1 MSTPFY
7 PHIDSYVSTVA
18 QSAAQ
23 FNCTQLRLVAGHQPL
38 WLCNGEYAPIWPDA
52 EPLTAEQIQELCN
65 SFLQPEEV
73 EALTSTGQTAVS
85 YSNDFGTHTGSVM
98 NTENGLEIAFDFDPA
113 AAAQPAKI
121 PVVEEPKEDAA
132 PAEPKDEEKASGPVN
147 ANDDRDFSEHPFYE
161 DLNHYLKYAVD
172 SDCSDVHFSTGSQP
186 MWRRYGRLEPIYP
199 NSPRLTDDQV
209 RHLCNQFLGKREWD
223 DIETSGDAD
232 YAHATDFARFRA
244 SVVRQRLGLEI
255 VMRII
260 NATVRTM
267 EEINLPIKYI
277 KPMARYQN
285 GLILITGSVGS
296 GKSTTMA
303 SIMDFINKDR
313 DDHILTMEDPI
324 EFVFDP
330 IGCHV
335 TQREVHLHTESF
347 PRALRGALRQD
358 PDIILVGEMRA
369 LDTIS
374 LGLTAAETGHLVMGT
389 LHTSSAP
396 RTLDRIL
403 DVFPL
408 DQRDQIR
415 IMVSES
421 LRGIICQQLLPHKS
435 GKGRVM
441 AMEMLVNNPAVG
453 ACIRDGKTF
462 MLPGVMQTGK
472 NVGMVCMDDNLQQH
486 YLADRIHGVDA
497 YRRCEDK
504 TTMKQFLVSQGEDP
518 KQFAS

>member
-7 PHIDSYVSTVA
+7 PHVDTYLGAVA

-23 FNCTQLRLVAGHQPL
+23 FNCTELRLTVGHPPL
-38 WLCNGEYAPIWPDA
+38 WKIDGGYAPIWPDA
-52 EPLTAEQIQELCN
+52 EPLDSNNLETLASSFLDNQELDN
-65 SFLQPEEV
+65 LNADKQITKTYTSAAGVFDGNISITSKGIDLSFPIGE
-73 EALTSTGQTAVS
+73 T
-85 YSNDFGTHTGSVM
+85 
-98 NTENGLEIAFDFDPA
+98 
-113 AAAQPAKI
+113 KK
-121 PVVEEPKEDAA
+121 EEP
-132 PAEPKDEEKASGPVN
+132 PKTESKPSVAVN
-147 ANDDRDFSEHPFYE
+147 ANDDRKQDFQPFTE
-161 DLNHYLKYAVD
+161 DIEEYLKYAVEM
-172 SDCSDVHFSTGSQP
+172 DCSDVHFSTGSQP
-186 MWRRYGRLEPIYP
+186 MWRRYGKLEPIYP
-199 NSPRLTDDQV
+199 NSDRLTNDQV
-209 RHLCNQFLGKREWD
+209 KTLAGCFLGNREWD
-223 DIETSGDAD
+223 ELESIGDAD
-232 YAHATDFARFRA
+232 YALQTDFARFRA

-260 NATVRTM
+260 NAQIRTM

-324 EFVFDP
+324 EYVFDP

-335 TQREVHLHTESF
+335 TQREVHLHTQSF

-358 PDIILVGEMRA
+358 PDVILVGEMRA

-403 DVFPL
+403 DVFPI

-415 IMVSES
+415 IMVAES

-453 ACIRDGKTF
+453 SCIRDGKTF
-462 MLPGVMQTGK
+462 MLPGIMQTGK
-472 NVGMVCMDDNLQQH
+472 NVGMITMDDNLKQH
-486 YLADRIHGVDA
+486 YEDGKIYGVDC

-504 TTMKQFLVSQGEDP
+504 TTMKGYLVSKGESAD
-518 KQFAS
+518 QFN

>member
-1 MSTPFY
+1 MGLVFLPKKFMATPFF
-7 PHIDSYVSTVA
+7 PQIDTYLTAVA
-18 QSAAQ
+18 QSAGD
-23 FNCTQLRLVAGHQPL
+23 FNCTELKLVVGHPPL
-38 WLCNGEYAPIWPDA
+38 WQINGDYSPIWGDA
-52 EPLTAEQIQELCN
+52 EPLTAENLEELSK
-65 SFLQPEEV
+65 SFLSNQHLDDINSAGVAQVSHQNEAGTFTGTVTNTANGLDISFPLAAAPAATPEPAPEAKEEEPSPKVEV
-73 EALTSTGQTAVS
+73 EAA
-85 YSNDFGTHTGSVM
+85 
-98 NTENGLEIAFDFDPA
+98 
-113 AAAQPAKI
+113 
-121 PVVEEPKEDAA
+121 
-132 PAEPKDEEKASGPVN
+132 
-147 ANDDRDFSEHPFYE
+147 DDRDQEFHPFYE
-161 DLNHYLKYAVD
+161 DLDRYLEYAVEM
-172 SDCSDVHFSTGSQP
+172 DCSDVHFSTGSQP
-186 MWRRYGRLEPIYP
+186 MWRRYGKLQPIFP
-199 NSPRLTDDQV
+199 NSERLTDDQV
-209 RHLCNQFLGKREWD
+209 RILCNQFLGKREWD
-223 DIETSGDAD
+223 DLAKSGDAD
-232 YAHATDFARFRA
+232 YALQTDYARFRA
-244 SVVRQRLGLEI
+244 SVVQQRLGLEI

-260 NATVRTM
+260 NAQIRTM
-267 EEINLPIKYI
+267 QEINLPTKYI
-277 KPMARYQN
+277 MPMARYQN
-285 GLILITGSVGS
+285 GLILITGAVGS

-303 SIMDFINKDR
+303 AIMDFINKDR

-358 PDIILVGEMRA
+358 PDVILVGEMRA

-415 IMVSES
+415 IMVAES

-486 YLADRIHGVDA
+486 YNEGKIFAVDA

-504 TTMKQFLVSQGEDP
+504 TTMKNFLLSKGEDS
-518 KQFAS
+518 KLFN